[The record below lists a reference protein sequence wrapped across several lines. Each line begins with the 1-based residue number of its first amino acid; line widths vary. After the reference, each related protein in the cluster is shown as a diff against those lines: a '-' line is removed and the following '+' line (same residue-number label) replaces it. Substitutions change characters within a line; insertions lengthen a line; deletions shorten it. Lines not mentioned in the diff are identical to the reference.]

1 MKKQAVFILLFSIL
15 ICSCSQ
21 LLTPVKTSN
30 SISISPFELDKSA
43 DSTDVTSATLE
54 IILSGANIYQKQ
66 EFSFDSEE
74 FASLQENGKEITF
87 DEVKFGN
94 PLTVYAQLKVTDS
107 TKITIY
113 YGTKFFTPNEDTTI
127 QLKLSLSSTIPN
139 IIIPECD
146 YFYNIANP
154 ASTDAENKTYTLSD
168 FFTNLPEE
176 LKKETG
182 EEIKKA
188 KLMLTEDITLSSAI
202 TIPQDAISVDYYFDL
217 AGKTIKLKNTSGF
230 SIEENENIHFYNG
243 KFTVSEDETTDNS
256 QSMNIFDFSKGT
268 ISFNDITFK
277 DFNNTLIHLT
287 GQGEVHL
294 NYCTI
299 DNCVLSSN
307 SLIKLEE
314 DTSTPGASG
323 TLKLETTN
331 FTDSYSE
338 SAPLISAKGTVTAED
353 STFSLNLDELKNS
366 QSMASGYIFELKD
379 YSSLTLTNCNLK
391 GLLIDPE
398 QEDNTEPENRNYAV
412 KLSANSALVL
422 DNSTLEATNAVDNT
436 GFSEDYS
443 KQSLVYLKDRALIKG
458 NVLLDAFN
466 IVDEQTNTV
475 KYTGFCRIGTKN
487 ACKPQEIDIL
497 LLSEFDQSLLKT
509 SSIFLTKDIF
519 SGFITNYSDFVLY
532 NNGNGPVDAD
542 SFDSVSSMGNYSIK
556 MNDASTYSLSNKGWI
571 TVNSAN

>member
-15 ICSCSQ
+15 LCSCSQ

-66 EFSFDSEE
+66 EFSFTQEE

-94 PLTVYAQLKVTDS
+94 PLTVYAQLKVTET
-107 TKITIY
+107 TKTTIY

-139 IIIPECD
+139 IIIPDCAD
-146 YFYNIANP
+146 YYYIADK
-154 ASTDAENKTYTLSD
+154 TDKANKTYTLAD
-168 FFTNLPEE
+168 FFTYLPEE
-176 LKKETG
+176 LQNITNLTN
-182 EEIKKA
+182 IK
-188 KLMLTEDITLSSAI
+188 LILTKDITLSSAI
-202 TIPQDAISVDYYFDL
+202 TIPADQISVDYYFDL
-217 AGKTIKLKNTSGF
+217 AGHTIKLTNTSGF
-230 SIEENENIHFYNG
+230 SIGESENIHFYNG
-243 KFTVSEDETTDNS
+243 FFVNETTNETTNNS
-256 QSMNIFDFSKGT
+256 QSMNIFEFSKGT

-277 DFNNTLIHLT
+277 DFNNTLIHLR

-294 NYCTI
+294 NFCTI

-314 DTSTPGASG
+314 DTSTTGASG

-331 FTDSYSE
+331 FTNSYSA

-353 STFSLNLDELKNS
+353 STFSLNLDDLKNS
-366 QSMASGYIFELKD
+366 QSTASGYIFELKD
-379 YSSLTLTNCNLK
+379 CSSLTLTNCYLK
-391 GLLIDPE
+391 GLLIDTK
-398 QEDNTEPENRNYAV
+398 QEVPENRKYAI
-412 KLSANSALVL
+412 KLTANSALVL

-436 GFSEDYS
+436 GYTSDVYS
-443 KQSLVYLKDRALIKG
+443 KQSLVYLKNRALIKG
-458 NVLLDAFN
+458 SVLLDAFDFTDAQGN
-466 IVDEQTNTV
+466 SL
-475 KYTGFCRIGTKN
+475 TGFCRIGTQN

-497 LLSEFDQSLLKT
+497 LLSSFEQSLST
-509 SSIFLTKDIF
+509 SSIFLTKENFND
-519 SGFITNYSDFVLY
+519 FITNYSDFVLY
-532 NNGNGPVDAD
+532 NNGNGSVDDD
-542 SFDSVSSMGNYSIK
+542 SFDSVEAMSSYAIK
-556 MNDASTYSLSNKGWI
+556 MNDDTTYSLSDVGWI
-571 TVNSAN
+571 TVNKSAN

>member
-15 ICSCSQ
+15 LCSCSQ

-66 EFSFDSEE
+66 EFSFTQEE

-94 PLTVYAQLKVTDS
+94 PLTVYAQLKVTET
-107 TKITIY
+107 TKTTIY

-127 QLKLSLSSTIPN
+127 QLKLSLSSTIP
-139 IIIPECD
+139 PECD
-146 YFYNIANP
+146 YFYNIANT
-154 ASTDAENKTYTLSD
+154 TDAANKTYTLAD
-168 FFTNLPEE
+168 FFTYLPEE
-176 LKKETG
+176 LQNITNLTN
-182 EEIKKA
+182 IK
-188 KLMLTEDITLSSAI
+188 LILTEDITLSSAI
-202 TIPQDAISVDYYFDL
+202 TVPADQISVDYYFDL
-217 AGKTIKLKNTSGF
+217 AGKTITLTNTSGF
-230 SIEENENIHFYNG
+230 SIGENENIHFYYGHFVN
-243 KFTVSEDETTDNS
+243 ETTNNS

-277 DFNNTLIHLT
+277 DFNNTLIHLR

-294 NYCTI
+294 NFCTI

-331 FTDSYSE
+331 FTNSYSE

-353 STFSLNLDELKNS
+353 STFSLNLDDLKNS

-379 YSSLTLTNCNLK
+379 CSSLTLTNCYLK
-391 GLLIDPE
+391 GLLIDTE
-398 QEDNTEPENRNYAV
+398 QENNTEPENRKYAV
-412 KLSANSALVL
+412 KLTANSALVL

-436 GFSEDYS
+436 GYTSEVYS
-443 KQSLVYLKDRALIKG
+443 KQSLVYLKNRALIKG
-458 NVLLDAFN
+458 SVLLDAFN
-466 IVDEQTNTV
+466 EEDTSGNVL
-475 KYTGFCRIGTKN
+475 YTGFCRIGTQN

-497 LLSEFDQSLLKT
+497 LLSSFDKSLST
-509 SSIFLTKDIF
+509 SSIFLTKENFTD
-519 SGFITNYSDFVLY
+519 FITNYSDFVLY
-532 NNGNGPVDAD
+532 NNGNGSVDAD
-542 SFDSVSSMGNYSIK
+542 SFDSVESMSSYAIK
-556 MNDASTYSLSNKGWI
+556 MNDATTYSLSAVGWI

>member
-15 ICSCSQ
+15 LCSCSQ

-54 IILSGANIYQKQ
+54 IILLGANIYQKQ
-66 EFSFDSEE
+66 EFSFTQEE

-94 PLTVYAQLKVTDS
+94 PLTVYAQLKVTET
-107 TKITIY
+107 TKTTIY

-127 QLKLSLSSTIPN
+127 QLKLNLSSTIP
-139 IIIPECD
+139 PECD
-146 YFYNIANP
+146 YFYNIANT
-154 ASTDAENKTYTLSD
+154 TDAASKTYTLAD

-176 LKKETG
+176 LQNITNLTN
-182 EEIKKA
+182 IK
-188 KLMLTEDITLSSAI
+188 LILTEDITLSSAI
-202 TIPQDAISVDYYFDL
+202 TIPADQISVDYYFDL
-217 AGKTIKLKNTSGF
+217 AGKTITLTNTSGF
-230 SIEENENIHFYNG
+230 SIGENENIHFYKGFFVNG
-243 KFTVSEDETTDNS
+243 TTNNS

-268 ISFNDITFK
+268 ISFNNITFK
-277 DFNNTLIHLT
+277 DFNNTLIHLK

-314 DTSTPGASG
+314 DTSTTGASG
-323 TLKLETTN
+323 TLKLKTTN
-331 FTDSYSE
+331 FTNSYSE

-353 STFSLNLDELKNS
+353 SNFLNLDDLKNS

-379 YSSLTLTNCNLK
+379 CSSLTLTNCNLK
-391 GLLIDPE
+391 GLLIDTE
-398 QEDNTEPENRNYAV
+398 QENNTEPENRKYAI
-412 KLSANSALVL
+412 KLTANSALVL

-436 GFSEDYS
+436 GYSDDYS
-443 KQSLVYLKDRALIKG
+443 KQSLVYLKNRALIKG
-458 NVLLDAFN
+458 NVLLEV
-466 IVDEQTNTV
+466 VDIIDTQGNSLN
-475 KYTGFCRIGTKN
+475 KGFCRIGTYDAN
-487 ACKPQEIDIL
+487 VPQGIKIL
-497 LLSEFDQSLLKT
+497 LTTEFAESDAT
-509 SSIFLTKDIF
+509 SSSIYLTKENFTD
-519 SGFITNYSDFVLY
+519 FITNYSDFVLY
-532 NNGNGPVDAD
+532 NNGNGSVNAGD
-542 SFDSVSSMGNYSIK
+542 FDSDESMSSYAIK
-556 MNDASTYSLSNKGWI
+556 MNDATTYSLSDVGRI